1 MQDYEYSWLIVGAIV
16 AILIIRLAVG
26 YWASRR
32 VETTNDY
39 VLAGRRLP
47 IWMAAPSIMATWFAA
62 ETLMGSSSEAYKYG
76 LQGVIFDPFG
86 ATLCL
91 VLSGFLIVRLARR
104 AKYVTIM
111 DFFQHRYGTAMSVV
125 GSVAQIIGYFGW
137 TAAQIVAGGA
147 ILQALLGWDL
157 TVGMVMVAGVVT
169 IYTMAGGLWADT
181 ALDFLQMFLTTIGL
195 LIIFVGVLWAV
206 GGLNEFIGMAGA
218 QYTDYPFAMTPT
230 KEEGYFGYSG
240 VMGWFYYAAAWM
252 AVGFGSIPA
261 QDYLQRTCAAKNENV
276 AVKSTYVAAFLYITF
291 GVLSPFIG
299 MAAYS
304 AIGPDIAADQTQF
317 VLISMA
323 MKYLHPVL
331 TALFVA
337 ALASALMST
346 SDSSMLAGATMFTE
360 NIVKVFKPNISDKT
374 QLLLTRLALVVSGL
388 LSLAIALWAETIYQ
402 LAVLANTCILVGM
415 VAPYVIGMYW
425 KKANH
430 IGALTSFF
438 AGAISWVV
446 LSIFYYQ
453 ETIIACEA
461 EVECATWDAV
471 YIASTPAFLISV
483 VAFIVVSLATQKVNP
498 PKALT
503 DINGK
508 PVSMKNAL
516 GWGKLNEEP
525 APDDT
530 DDYGKM
536 DRKPV
541 PEGAGK

>member
-1 MQDYEYSWLIVGAIV
+1 MGSYEYSG
-16 AILIIRLAVG
+16 LIIGGIVVILLVRLGIG
-26 YWASRR
+26 YWASKK

-86 ATLCL
+86 ATMCL
-91 VLSGFLIVRLARR
+91 FLSALLIVRLARR
-104 AKYVTIM
+104 AQYVTIM
-111 DFFQHRYGTAMSVV
+111 DFFQQRYGTTMSVV
-125 GSVAQIIGYFGW
+125 GSIAQIIGYFGW

-157 TVGMVMVAGVVT
+157 SVGMVLVAGVVT

-181 ALDFLQMFLTTIGL
+181 ALDFMQMFLTMGGL
-195 LIIFVGVLWAV
+195 LVIFGGILWAV
-206 GGLNEFIGMAGA
+206 GGLDSFIGMAGA
-218 QYTDYPFAMTPT
+218 QYTDYPFAMGPT
-230 KEEGYFGYSG
+230 EAEGYLGYG
-240 VMGWFYYAAAWM
+240 GHMGWFYYAAAWM
-252 AVGFGSIPA
+252 AIGFGSIPA

-276 AVKSTYVAAFLYITF
+276 AVKSTYIAAFLYITF

-299 MAAYS
+299 MAAHAVP
-304 AIGPDIAADQTQF
+304 AIGGELEADTSQF
-317 VLISMA
+317 VLILMA
-323 MKYLHPVL
+323 MEYLPPVL

-360 NIVKVFKPNISDKT
+360 NIVKVFKPDLSDKT
-374 QLLLTRLALVVSGL
+374 QLLLTRLALVVSGV
-388 LSLAIALWAETIYQ
+388 LSLAIALWAETIYE

-438 AGAISWVV
+438 SGAVSWVA
-446 LSIFYYQ
+446 LSLFYYHAP
-453 ETIIACEA
+453 EFGTFAICEGDTY
-461 EVECATWDAV
+461 CATWDAV

-483 VAFIVVSLATQKVNP
+483 VAFIVVSLATGKIDP
-498 PKALT
+498 PKPLK
-503 DINGK
+503 DIYGRVVN
-508 PVSMKNAL
+508 MKNAL
-516 GWGKLNEEP
+516 GWGNLKDLPEASVP
-525 APDDT
+525 AGDD
-530 DDYGKM
+530 
-536 DRKPV
+536 
-541 PEGAGK
+541 

>member
-1 MQDYEYSWLIVGAIV
+1 MENYEYSGLIIGGIV
-16 AILIIRLAVG
+16 VILIIRLAIG
-26 YWASRR
+26 YWASKR

-86 ATLCL
+86 ATMCL
-91 VLSGFLIVRLARR
+91 FLSALLIVRLARR
-104 AKYVTIM
+104 AQYVTIM

-157 TVGMVMVAGVVT
+157 SVGMVMVAGIVT

-181 ALDFLQMFLTTIGL
+181 ALDFMQMFLTMGGL
-195 LIIFVGVLWAV
+195 LIIFIGILWSV
-206 GGLNEFIGMAGA
+206 GGFDNFIGLAGA
-218 QYTDYPFAMTPT
+218 QYTDYPFAMAPT
-230 KEEGYFGYSG
+230 AEEGYFGYQG
-240 VMGWFYYAAAWM
+240 TMGWFYYLAAWM
-252 AVGFGSIPA
+252 AIGFGSIPA

-276 AVKSTYVAAFLYITF
+276 AVKSTYLAAFLYITF

-299 MAAYS
+299 MAAFH
-304 AIGPDIAADQTQF
+304 AIGPDIAEDQTQF

-323 MKYLHPVL
+323 MKYLSPIFV
-331 TALFVA
+331 ALFVA

-360 NIVKVFKPNISDKT
+360 NIVKVFKPDLSDKT
-374 QLLLTRLALVVSGL
+374 QLLLTRIALVVSGV

-438 AGAISWVV
+438 SGTISWVF
-446 LSIFYYQ
+446 LSMYYYQ
-453 ETIIACEA
+453 ETIVACEA
-461 EVECATWDAV
+461 DVQCATWDAV
-471 YIASTPAFLISV
+471 YIGSTPAFFISV
-483 VAFIVVSLATQKVNP
+483 VVFLVVSVATGKIDP
-498 PKALT
+498 PKILT
-503 DINGK
+503 NIYGK
-508 PVSMKNAL
+508 PVDMKHPL
-516 GWGKLNEEP
+516 GWGHLNEEP
-525 APDDT
+525 VEATAAD
-530 DDYGKM
+530 
-536 DRKPV
+536 
-541 PEGAGK
+541 

>member
-1 MQDYEYSWLIVGAIV
+1 MGSYEYSG
-16 AILIIRLAVG
+16 LIIGGIVVILLVRLGIG
-26 YWASRR
+26 YWASKK

-86 ATLCL
+86 ATMCL
-91 VLSGFLIVRLARR
+91 FLSALLIVRLARR
-104 AKYVTIM
+104 AQYVTIM
-111 DFFQHRYGTAMSVV
+111 DFFQQRYGTTMSVV
-125 GSVAQIIGYFGW
+125 GSIAQIIGYFGW

-157 TVGMVMVAGVVT
+157 SVGMVLVAGVVT

-181 ALDFLQMFLTTIGL
+181 ALDFMQMFLTMGGL
-195 LIIFVGVLWAV
+195 LVIFGGILWAV
-206 GGLNEFIGMAGA
+206 GGLDSFIGMAGA
-218 QYTDYPFAMTPT
+218 QYTDYPFAMGPT
-230 KEEGYFGYSG
+230 EAEGYLGYG
-240 VMGWFYYAAAWM
+240 GHMGWFYYAAAWM
-252 AVGFGSIPA
+252 AIGFGSIPA

-276 AVKSTYVAAFLYITF
+276 AVKSTYIAAFLYITF

-299 MAAYS
+299 MAAHAVP
-304 AIGPDIAADQTQF
+304 AIGGELEADTSQF
-317 VLISMA
+317 VLILMA
-323 MKYLHPVL
+323 MEYLPPVL

-360 NIVKVFKPNISDKT
+360 NIVKVFKPDLSDKT
-374 QLLLTRLALVVSGL
+374 QLLLTRLALVVSGV
-388 LSLAIALWAETIYQ
+388 LSLAIALWAETIYE

-425 KKANH
+425 RKANH

-438 AGAISWVV
+438 SGAVSWVA
-446 LSIFYYQ
+446 LSLFYYHAP
-453 ETIIACEA
+453 EFGTFAICEGDTY
-461 EVECATWDAV
+461 CATWDAV

-483 VAFIVVSLATQKVNP
+483 VAFIVVSLATGKIDP
-498 PKALT
+498 PKPLK
-503 DINGK
+503 DIYGRVVN
-508 PVSMKNAL
+508 MKNAL
-516 GWGKLNEEP
+516 GWGNLKDLPEASVP
-525 APDDT
+525 AGDD
-530 DDYGKM
+530 
-536 DRKPV
+536 
-541 PEGAGK
+541 

>member
-1 MQDYEYSWLIVGAIV
+1 MDGYAYSG
-16 AILIIRLAVG
+16 LIIGGIVVILLVRLAIG
-26 YWASRR
+26 YWASKK

-86 ATLCL
+86 ATMCL
-91 VLSGFLIVRLARR
+91 VLSGLLIVRLARR
-104 AKYVTIM
+104 AQYMTIM
-111 DFFQHRYGTAMSVV
+111 DFFQHRYGTTMSVV

-157 TVGMVMVAGVVT
+157 SVGMVLVAGVVT

-181 ALDFLQMFLTTIGL
+181 ALDFMQMFLTMGGL
-195 LIIFVGVLWAV
+195 LVIFGGILWAV
-206 GGLNEFIGMAGA
+206 GGFDNFIGMAGA

-230 KEEGYFGYSG
+230 AEEGYLGYQG
-240 VMGWFYYAAAWM
+240 TMGWFYYAAAWM
-252 AVGFGSIPA
+252 AIGLGSIPA
-261 QDYLQRTCAAKNENV
+261 QDYLQRTCAARNENV
-276 AVKSTYVAAFLYITF
+276 AVKSTYIAAFLYITF

-304 AIGPDIAADQTQF
+304 AIGPNIEADQTQF
-317 VLISMA
+317 ILITMA
-323 MKYLHPVL
+323 MKYLSPILV
-331 TALFVA
+331 ALFVA

-360 NIVKVFKPNISDKT
+360 NIVKVFVPDLADKT
-374 QLLLTRLALVVSGL
+374 QLLLTRLALVVSGV
-388 LSLAIALWAETIYQ
+388 LSLVIALWAETIYE

-430 IGALTSFF
+430 IGALASFF
-438 AGAISWVV
+438 SGTISWGF
-446 LSIFYYQ
+446 LSVYYYYAPDLG
-453 ETIIACEA
+453 TFAICEGDLY
-461 EVECATWDAV
+461 CSLWDSV
-471 YIASTPAFLISV
+471 YIASAPAFFISI
-483 VAFIVVSLATQKVNP
+483 VAFIVVSLATGKIDP
-498 PKALT
+498 PKILKN
-503 DINGK
+503 IYGK
-508 PVSMKNAL
+508 PVNMQHAL
-516 GWGKLNEEP
+516 GWSHLNEEP
-525 APDDT
+525 TEATADD
-530 DDYGKM
+530 
-536 DRKPV
+536 
-541 PEGAGK
+541 

>member
-1 MQDYEYSWLIVGAIV
+1 MEDYAYSG
-16 AILIIRLAVG
+16 LIIGGIVVILLVRLAIG
-26 YWASRR
+26 YWASKR

-86 ATLCL
+86 ATMCL
-91 VLSGFLIVRLARR
+91 FLSALLIVRIARR
-104 AKYVTIM
+104 AQYVTIM
-111 DFFQHRYGTAMSVV
+111 DFFQQRYGTAMSVV
-125 GSVAQIIGYFGW
+125 GSIAQIIGYFGW

-147 ILQALLGWDL
+147 ILKALLGWDL
-157 TVGMVMVAGVVT
+157 SVGMIMVAGIVT

-181 ALDFLQMFLTTIGL
+181 ALDFMQMFLTTIGL
-195 LIIFVGVLWAV
+195 LIIFGGILWSV
-206 GGLNEFIGMAGA
+206 GGLDNFIGMAGA
-218 QYTDYPFAMTPT
+218 QYTDYPFAMGPT
-230 KEEGYFGYSG
+230 EQEGYLGYQG
-240 VMGWFYYAAAWM
+240 TLGWFYYAAAWM
-252 AVGFGSIPA
+252 AIGLGSIPA

-276 AVKSTYVAAFLYITF
+276 AVKSTYIAAFLYISF

-304 AIGPDIAADQTQF
+304 AIGPEIEADQTQF

-323 MKYLHPVL
+323 MKYLHPIL

-360 NIVKVFKPNISDKT
+360 NIVKVFKPDLTDKA
-374 QLLLTRLALVVSGL
+374 QLFLTRAALVVSGV
-388 LSLAIALWAETIYQ
+388 LSLMIALWAETIYE

-415 VAPYVIGMYW
+415 VAPYVIGLYW

-438 AGAISWVV
+438 AGSISWGL
-446 LSIFYYQ
+446 LSVYYYNIP
-453 ETIIACEA
+453 ETGTFAICEGDLY
-461 EVECATWDAV
+461 CSLWDAV
-471 YIASTPAFLISV
+471 YIASTPAFIISV
-483 VAFIVVSLATQKVNP
+483 VAFIVVSLATGKIDP
-498 PKALT
+498 PKVLKN
-503 DINGK
+503 IYGK
-508 PVSMKNAL
+508 PVDMKHAL
-516 GWGKLNEEP
+516 GWRHLNDEP
-525 APDDT
+525 KEASAAD
-530 DDYGKM
+530 
-536 DRKPV
+536 
-541 PEGAGK
+541 

>member
-1 MQDYEYSWLIVGAIV
+1 MQQYEYASLIVGGIV
-16 AILIIRLAVG
+16 VILLVRLAIG
-26 YWASRR
+26 YWASKK

-86 ATLCL
+86 ATMCL
-91 VLSGFLIVRLARR
+91 FLSALLIVRIARR
-104 AKYVTIM
+104 AQYVTIM
-111 DFFQHRYGTAMSVV
+111 DFFQQRYGTAMSVV

-157 TVGMVMVAGVVT
+157 SVGMVLVAGVVT

-181 ALDFLQMFLTTIGL
+181 ALDFMQMFLTMGGL
-195 LIIFVGVLWAV
+195 LLIFGGILWAV
-206 GGLNEFIGMAGA
+206 GGLDNFIGMAGA
-218 QYTDYPFAMTPT
+218 QYTDYPFAMAPT
-230 KEEGYFGYSG
+230 KEEGYLGYQG
-240 VMGWFYYAAAWM
+240 TMGWFYYAAAWM
-252 AVGFGSIPA
+252 AIGLGSIPA

-276 AVKSTYVAAFLYITF
+276 AVKSTYIAAILYITF

-299 MAAYS
+299 MAAHAVPS
-304 AIGPDIAADQTQF
+304 IGPELEGETSQF
-317 VLISMA
+317 VLILMA
-323 MKYLHPVL
+323 MEYLPPVL

-360 NIVKVFKPNISDKT
+360 NIVKVFKPDLSDKT
-374 QLLLTRLALVVSGL
+374 QLFLTRTALVVSGL
-388 LSLAIALWAETIYQ
+388 LSLAIALWAETIYE

-430 IGALTSFF
+430 IGALTAFF
-438 AGAISWVV
+438 SGAISWIA
-446 LSIFYYQ
+446 LSFYYYYLP
-453 ETIIACEA
+453 ETGTFAICEGDLY
-461 EVECATWDAV
+461 CSLWDAV
-471 YIASTPAFLISV
+471 YIASTPAFIISV
-483 VAFIVVSLATQKVNP
+483 VAFIVASLATNQVDP
-498 PKALT
+498 PKPLK
-503 DINGK
+503 DIYGN
-508 PVSMKNAL
+508 PVNMKNAL
-516 GWGKLNEEP
+516 GWGNLNDLPES
-525 APDDT
+525 ASASASDD
-530 DDYGKM
+530 
-536 DRKPV
+536 
-541 PEGAGK
+541 

>member
-1 MQDYEYSWLIVGAIV
+1 MENYEYSGLIIGGIVVILIV
-16 AILIIRLAVG
+16 RLAIG
-26 YWASRR
+26 YWASKR

-86 ATLCL
+86 ATMCL
-91 VLSGFLIVRLARR
+91 FLSALLIVRLARR
-104 AKYVTIM
+104 AQYVTIM

-125 GSVAQIIGYFGW
+125 GSIAQIIGYFGW

-157 TVGMVMVAGVVT
+157 AVGMVMVAGIVT

-181 ALDFLQMFLTTIGL
+181 ALDFMQMFLTMGGL
-195 LIIFVGVLWAV
+195 LIIFIGILWSV
-206 GGLNEFIGMAGA
+206 GGFDNFLSLAGA
-218 QYTDYPFAMTPT
+218 QYTDYPFAMAPT
-230 KEEGYFGYSG
+230 VEEGYFGYQG
-240 VMGWFYYAAAWM
+240 TMGWFYYLAAWM
-252 AVGFGSIPA
+252 AIGLGSIPA

-276 AVKSTYVAAFLYITF
+276 AVKSTYLAAFLYITF

-299 MAAYS
+299 MAAFH
-304 AIGPDIAADQTQF
+304 AIGPDIAEDQTQF

-323 MKYLHPVL
+323 MKYLSPLFV
-331 TALFVA
+331 ALFVA

-360 NIVKVFKPNISDKT
+360 NIVKVFKPDLSDKT
-374 QLLLTRLALVVSGL
+374 QLLLTRIALVVSGV

-438 AGAISWVV
+438 SGTISWVF
-446 LSIFYYQ
+446 LSMYYYPS
-453 ETIIACEA
+453 TLVMCEGDVQA
-461 EVECATWDAV
+461 ATWDAV
-471 YIASTPAFLISV
+471 YIGSTPAFLISV
-483 VAFIVVSLATQKVNP
+483 VAFLVVSVATGKIDP
-498 PKALT
+498 PKILT
-503 DINGK
+503 NIYGK
-508 PVSMKNAL
+508 PVDMKHPL
-516 GWGKLNEEP
+516 GWGHLNEEP
-525 APDDT
+525 VEATAAD
-530 DDYGKM
+530 
-536 DRKPV
+536 
-541 PEGAGK
+541 